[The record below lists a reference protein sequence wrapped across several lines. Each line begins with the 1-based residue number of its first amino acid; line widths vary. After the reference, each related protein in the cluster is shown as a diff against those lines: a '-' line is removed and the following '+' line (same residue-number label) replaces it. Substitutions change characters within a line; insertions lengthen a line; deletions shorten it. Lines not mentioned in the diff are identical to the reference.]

1 MPEFGLCLPLDTQVA
16 DFAAKAERLGYEF
29 VSTGE
34 HLAFHG
40 ESTNGFISLSMAA
53 AATSRIGLVTSIS
66 LVPLYPP
73 ALLAKLTATLDHL
86 SGGRFNLGVG
96 VGGEYPPEFEA
107 VGVPVA
113 ERGARTDEALE
124 VIRQLLTGDSV
135 SFDGRFSS
143 FRDVRIAPVPS
154 RPLPVWVSGRTDAAM
169 RRAAKYGDVW
179 MPYMYTPEQV
189 AASQTKLAELS
200 TTELGRRWTGRTAL
214 YVFATVYDDRDRA
227 CEVITERV
235 GGKYQQDFSRIADR
249 YLLFGTADDCRRRLE
264 EYLSGGVDTV
274 LLNLQCP
281 RADLEEMTGV
291 VTEEIVRPL
300 RDFDQAR

>member
-1 MPEFGLCLPLDTQVA
+1 MPEFGLCLPLDSQLTG
-16 DFAAKAERLGYEF
+16 FAAKAERLGYEF

-53 AATSRIGLVTSIS
+53 AATSSIGLVTSIS

-73 ALLAKLTATLDHL
+73 ALLAKLAATLDHL
-86 SGGRFNLGVG
+86 SVGRFHLGVG
-96 VGGEYPPEFEA
+96 IGGEFPPEFEA

-124 VIRQLLTGDSV
+124 VVGKLLTGDAV
-135 SFDGRFSS
+135 TFDGRFSS
-143 FRDVRIAPVPS
+143 FRDVRLAPVPA
-154 RPLPVWVSGRTDAAM
+154 RPLPVWVSGRKEPAM

-179 MPYMYTPEQV
+179 MPYMYSPEQV
-189 AASQTKLAELS
+189 TNSRARITELS
-200 TTELGRRWTGRTAL
+200 EAELGRPWQGRTAV
-214 YVFATVYDDRDRA
+214 YMFATVHPDRERA
-227 CEVITERV
+227 REVITERV
-235 GGKYQQDFSRIADR
+235 GGKYQQDFDRIADR
-249 YLLFGTADDCRRRLE
+249 YLLFGAASDCRNRLE
-264 EYLSGGVDTV
+264 EYLAAGVDTV

-281 RADLEEMTGV
+281 RDELDEMTDV

-300 RDFDQAR
+300 RGAGS